1 MRILSTRLLAVLL
14 VLWVWGAV
22 AARAADPVLTIT
34 YAGKTLSLTADD
46 IAALPHQDFEAF
58 DAHQK
63 KSHKYSGFPA
73 HDLLVKAG
81 TPTGEKLRGAALR
94 LVVVVHTKDNYVVTY
109 SLAEFES
116 AFNPRTIYFVD
127 KDDGQPLGDGAGPLR
142 FIIPGDARPARWTRM
157 ITSLEVVPVGEGR

>member
-1 MRILSTRLLAVLL
+1 MRIHSSRLLPVLL
-14 VLWVWGAV
+14 VLLALGTI
-22 AARAADPVLTIT
+22 AARSADPVLTIT

-46 IAALPHQDFEAF
+46 IATLPHQDFEAF

-63 KSHKYSGFPA
+63 KSHKYTGFPA

-94 LVVVVHTKDNYVVTY
+94 LVVVAHTKDNYVVSY
-109 SLAEFES
+109 ALAEFES

-127 KDDGQPLGDGAGPLR
+127 KEDGQPMGDGAGPLR

-157 ITSLEVVPVGEGR
+157 ITALEVVSVGEGR